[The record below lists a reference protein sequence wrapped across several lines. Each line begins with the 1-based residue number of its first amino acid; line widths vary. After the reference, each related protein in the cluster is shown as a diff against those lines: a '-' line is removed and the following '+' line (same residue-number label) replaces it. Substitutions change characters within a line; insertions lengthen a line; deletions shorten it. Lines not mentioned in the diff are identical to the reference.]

1 MSRATKAA
9 LLAEADRL
17 RAADT
22 LIPRRPQRPCTN
34 CGATEVRETDTS
46 CCWNPTQTHP
56 IAPAT
61 ETP

>member
-17 RAADT
+17 RTADA
-22 LIPRRPQRPCTN
+22 LIPRRTQHPCTN
-34 CGATEVRETDTS
+34 CAATQVRETDTS

-56 IAPAT
+56 IAQPE